1 MASELDA
8 LKNTIM
14 TVVNGQVSPATMAVQ
29 VAQDAAKSIMAEAK
43 YMFEMTKIVV
53 PQQTKL
59 AGEIATLEGQKISKE
74 AEKAVK
80 ETEATIIDTAIDA
93 QEKALD
99 VKKKAESIG
108 KKQQNK
114 LAAKIKA
121 QGGEYTLPSNNSE
134 DGIRKLKENA

>member
-80 ETEATIIDTAIDA
+80 EAE
-93 QEKALD
+93 EYLD
-99 VKKKAESIG
+99 QKKTDSKHS
-108 KKQQNK
+108 
-114 LAAKIKA
+114 
-121 QGGEYTLPSNNSE
+121 
-134 DGIRKLKENA
+134 